1 MGAHEFHTPHL
12 GSRNAVTPESKKRGL
27 MSTPTN
33 PRREHPSTYFVQDRS
48 SEEEITRLLIQDQ
61 MITAGM
67 GGVLPE
73 QPDPAIFQRMLD
85 VGCGPGGWLIE
96 AARTYPSMNLLV
108 GVDVSSRMVECAR
121 AQAIAQQVSDRVEF
135 HTMDALRM
143 LEFPSDSFDLVNQ
156 RAGGSYLR
164 TWDLPK
170 LLSEFQRITR
180 KGGVIRLTEAN
191 IIESTSPALTRHSY
205 LLFQAFC
212 QAGHFFTKDW
222 KGLTS
227 ELAHLLQKSGLQN
240 VQTRSFTL
248 EYRGG
253 TAEGQ
258 RFAEDMRRF
267 FRTIAPF
274 LRRWSWVP
282 EDYQDLCQQALHEM
296 QQPDFVATWGMLT
309 AWGRVPLRKR

>member
-1 MGAHEFHTPHL
+1 MEAQAYYDRRYGAGACVKDDQKGH
-12 GSRNAVTPESKKRGL
+12 NA
-27 MSTPTN
+27 MSTPTYR
-33 PRREHPSTYFVQDRS
+33 RREHPSTYFVQDRS

-164 TWDLPK
+164 TWDWPK

-191 IIESTSPALTRHSY
+191 IIESTSPAG
-205 LLFQAFC
+205 LLSA
-212 QAGHFFTKDW
+212 
-222 KGLTS
+222 S
-227 ELAHLLQKSGLQN
+227 
-240 VQTRSFTL
+240 VPM
-248 EYRGG
+248 
-253 TAEGQ
+253 AE
-258 RFAEDMRRF
+258 M
-267 FRTIAPF
+267 
-274 LRRWSWVP
+274 
-282 EDYQDLCQQALHEM
+282 
-296 QQPDFVATWGMLT
+296 
-309 AWGRVPLRKR
+309 K